1 MTKRLIYILIVLI
14 ALIGFFI
21 ALYLRYAIG
30 FVIAGAAIVALIYFL
45 ISEK

>member
-1 MTKRLIYILIVLI
+1 MTKTIIYILIAII

-30 FVIAGAAIVALIYFL
+30 FAIAGAAIVALIYFL